1 MSDYSSSRISRR
13 KALSTMAKAAI
24 AGGVVVVAGVGGFAA
39 YNYLS
44 KPSGKQV
51 GDTLKIGYST
61 SLSGYQA
68 PGAVSQQNAYALWKD
83 TVNNAGGINLSKLGR
98 KVPIEFVQY
107 DDQSDPTT
115 MLTNYDKLVNSDKC
129 DLLLA
134 PYGTPNHFALGAAL
148 NNYNIPV
155 VGNTSIPD
163 ASQISSGHIKYL
175 YWPSAGTQAY
185 MDAAIAFMQKES
197 SSIKNV
203 AIINVQSDFPVAA
216 NQYLSSKLP
225 SAGFNIVLNKDY
237 PANVT
242 DLTSLLT
249 QVKSANPDAIFALC
263 YPADA
268 FLLTHQAISLGVN
281 ASFFYELIGPTI
293 AAFHQ
298 AYGSALNGL
307 TSMSMWTS
315 QMTYSGS
322 QDFYN
327 AFQAK
332 FKTAPDYLDAG
343 LCWVSSQILQSA
355 VEQVGTIDYSAIN
368 NVIATSTF
376 QTIMGS
382 VKFTNQANSISPAL
396 LVQWQSHSNGPDTF
410 EEIYPQQTAS
420 PVFPKPPWPA
430 ASTTSSST

>member
-1 MSDYSSSRISRR
+1 MSDSSDSKMTRR
-13 KALSTMAKAAI
+13 EAISTMATAAI
-24 AGGVVVVAGVGGFAA
+24 IGGAVVVAVGGGYVA

-51 GDTLKIGYST
+51 GNTLKIGYST

-83 TVNNAGGINLSKLGR
+83 TVNNAGGINLSTLGR
-98 KVPIEFVQY
+98 KVPVEFVQY
-107 DDQSDPTT
+107 DDRSDPTT

-134 PYGTPNHFALGAAL
+134 PYGTPSHFALGAAL
-148 NNYNIPV
+148 NNYGIPV

-163 ASQISSGHIKYL
+163 VAQIASGHIKYL
-175 YWPSAGTQAY
+175 YWPSAGTEAY
-185 MDAAIAFMQKES
+185 MDAAIAFLQKNS
-197 SSIKNV
+197 SSVKNV

-216 NQYLSSKLP
+216 KQYLSSKLP
-225 SAGFNIVLNKDY
+225 AAGFSIVLNKDY

-242 DLTSLLT
+242 DLTSLLS

-281 ASFFYELIGPTI
+281 APFFYELIGPTI

-315 QMTYSGS
+315 QMRNAGS
-322 QDFYN
+322 LDFYDGM
-327 AFQAK
+327 QAK

-343 LCWVSSQILQSA
+343 LCWVSTQILQTA
-355 VEQVGTIDYSAIN
+355 VEQVGSIDYAAIN
-368 NVIATSTF
+368 NAIANSTF
-376 QTIMGS
+376 QTIMGP
-382 VKFTNQANSISPAL
+382 VKFTNQANNVSPAL

-410 EEIYPQQTAS
+410 EEIYPQQTAT
-420 PVFPKPPWPA
+420 PVFPKPAWAPA
-430 ASTTSSST
+430 